1 MDNTVIVALIG
12 GLCASIPSV
21 LATIMSNNKA
31 QALMN
36 YKIDQLDK
44 KVEKHNSVVE
54 RTYNL
59 EEDVRVL
66 KEKMNIYHKGS

>member
-1 MDNTVIVALIG
+1 MSDTIIVALIG

-44 KVEKHNSVVE
+44 KVEKHNKVIE
-54 RTYNL
+54 RTYKL
-59 EEDVRVL
+59 EEEVHILEGRMDA
-66 KEKMNIYHKGS
+66 YHHD